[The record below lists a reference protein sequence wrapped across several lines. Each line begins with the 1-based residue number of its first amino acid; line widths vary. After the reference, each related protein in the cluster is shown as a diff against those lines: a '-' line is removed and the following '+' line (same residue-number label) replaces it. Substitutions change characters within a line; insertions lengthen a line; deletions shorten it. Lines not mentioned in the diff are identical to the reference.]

1 MANTKNKMK
10 THCPYGHPLI
20 EGNLILS
27 QLKLG
32 KRSCKTCFNE
42 RNQRKRNP
50 NGNKSPTL
58 INKEKTHCP
67 KGHPLTPDNLKPYE
81 LSIGKRSCLTC
92 ANERARTKY
101 NKTENHKKS
110 RQDWLEKNPEK
121 QEQAEQNWRENNPDY
136 SSNWDKKNPEKR
148 KAINKRHNAK
158 PERKAYQKQWNRL
171 NPRSGTDR
179 PLDVKES
186 MMNTRI
192 RLKNTCQWYG
202 CSRTPKQMSIAVH
215 HIFPIEEYPDLASVE
230 QYQICYCAEHH
241 YLWHKARGDDCQHVL
256 KGAIKR
262 FTYD

>member
-1 MANTKNKMK
+1 MANIKNKMK
-10 THCPYGHPLI
+10 THCPYGHPLV
-20 EGNLILS
+20 EGNLIKS

-32 KRSCKTCFNE
+32 KRACKTCFNQ

-50 NGNKSPTL
+50 NGNVSPTL
-58 INKEKTHCP
+58 INKQKTHC
-67 KGHPLTPDNLKPYE
+67 KRGHEFTPENTRIDKN
-81 LSIGKRSCLTC
+81 GKRICKECKRLT
-92 ANERARTKY
+92 ANDIYHNRGGKDY
-101 NKTENHKKS
+101 QS
-110 RQDWLEKNPEK
+110 
-121 QEQAEQNWRENNPDY
+121 NWQKNNPDKVSEYNKDFRDNNPEY
-136 SSNWDKKNPEKR
+136 STNWNRKNPQSR
-148 KAINKRHNAK
+148 KAINKRHEDK
-158 PERKAYQKQWNRL
+158 PERKAYVKNWQRL

-179 PLDVKES
+179 PLDVRES

-192 RLKNTCQWYG
+192 RNKNTCQWYG
-202 CSRTPKQMSIAVH
+202 CGRTPKQMSIAVH